1 LFSLRRFL
9 FFFSSRRRHTRLQG
23 DWSSDVCSSDLQAL
37 RYVLFAQAGKLAAE
51 GGDAGLAFTI
61 IDETGK
67 TFAVDTLSAKA
78 AALAAA
84 VEATTTKEAGKTLL
98 DLTLPLIDAALVAD
112 HYEAAHR
119 FVCVAEAAARMVK
132 CTSLVLD
139 A

>member
-1 LFSLRRFL
+1 ASQDKALKLVLEVFQDDLQNAREPAARVKLAAELFQ
-9 FFFSSRRRHTRLQG
+9 QG
-23 DWSSDVCSSDLQAL
+23 RDTKDDQAL

-84 VEATTTKEAGKTLL
+84 EIGRASCRERV
-98 DLTLPLIDAALVAD
+98 
-112 HYEAAHR
+112 
-119 FVCVAEAAARMVK
+119 
-132 CTSLVLD
+132 
-139 A
+139 